1 MLTKSRLIQIA
12 CMLLILVGLFVWRT
26 ANFSDANNNVES
38 NTLTKLTD
46 ETIVDTLCD
55 LSQPCVFHTSIGDF
69 TLSVDG
75 GAIIP
80 EQWFHLNL
88 TSESENW
95 EVTQAKIVGKTMF
108 MGKIPVKF
116 LPPQKVADELQST
129 AVSMLGVCTE
139 DKMIWRLEVVIE
151 ANGLPIDLL
160 YDFLIEK

>member
-26 ANFSDANNNVES
+26 ANFSDSINIEADALTHSSAQANA
-38 NTLTKLTD
+38 
-46 ETIVDTLCD
+46 DTLCE
-55 LSQPCVFHTSIGDF
+55 LSEPCVFHTSIGDF
-69 TLSVDG
+69 TLAVDG

-88 TSESENW
+88 TSETENW
-95 EVTQAKIVGKTMF
+95 TVTEAKIVGKTMF

-116 LPPQKVADELQST
+116 LPVQKIGTHLQAT

-139 DKMIWRLEVVIE
+139 EQMIWRLDIVIE
-151 ANGLPIDLL
+151 ANGLPVSLH